1 MGEVNI
7 IFENIRIQKI
17 QFICIKPLIVPLKYI
32 LHYPPP

>member
-17 QFICIKPLIVPLKYI
+17 QFIKPLIVPLKYI